1 MRKGRDFLLKTLKR
15 YFCSSQTH
23 CKVLLLLLLLLL
35 ILFRYCTD
43 TDSFSFLQ
51 MRHSSDRY
59 SYKPTLQWNP
69 QVEDYFIKAYGADH
83 FSRISQSLTYVLLF
97 LSRSSPTV
105 FFFFHDFWVG
115 CCFSCNGAAF
125 GNGHGFLKIMGFL
138 FEIYAAEVFYTKHL
152 TRT

>member
-105 FFFFHDFWVG
+105 FFFFFFSRFLGWLLLFLQWG
-115 CCFSCNGAAF
+115 CIWKRPWIPQN
-125 GNGHGFLKIMGFL
+125 HGLFVRNLCCRSFL
-138 FEIYAAEVFYTKHL
+138 H
-152 TRT
+152 